1 LQINHGQKSIRIPS
15 LEFVSNFE
23 SRVSNSFSLG
33 STCFNAYTPA
43 HRVTHLIRFDKRGRR
58 ILGGVL
64 AAMLLSGVSHGQ
76 TNRLIFQETFE
87 TYKTVKALRA
97 AWPGPAQLVTNAPGG
112 GQCVALDGTGA
123 NRRGGFFVFPDATHN
138 LVLSADF
145 YDSGTNTNQNVTIS
159 INGDDTHDNVS
170 MGLKGAFCYVA
181 HVGGFSSRTN
191 WIPFKRRQLPV
202 VGWHRFQGSHFNH
215 GCCRNGGFR
224 D

>member
-1 LQINHGQKSIRIPS
+1 
-15 LEFVSNFE
+15 
-23 SRVSNSFSLG
+23 
-33 STCFNAYTPA
+33 
-43 HRVTHLIRFDKRGRR
+43 
-58 ILGGVL
+58 
-64 AAMLLSGVSHGQ
+64 MLWSGVSQGQ

-112 GQCVALDGTGA
+112 GQCLALDGTGV

-145 YDSGTNTNQNVTIS
+145 YDFGTNTNQNVTIS
-159 INGDDTHDNVS
+159 INGDDTHDNIS

-181 HVGGFSSRTN
+181 HVGGFSSKTN

-202 VGWHRFQGSHFNH
+202 VGWHRFKAVISAIDVVATISFGMDGKVDRTLTIPFN
-215 GCCRNGGFR
+215 RPVPTFTQLRFGGYSGKLAE
-224 D
+224 